1 MTKMDDTKTLDISES
16 IPKLDDSEKKIATSD
31 ESAKWAID
39 TLKFYSN
46 GYVLP
51 RNRGV
56 TLQVIDEKTVRCI
69 SVVSD
74 ERCLLALSMM
84 KLTFESV
91 GIEFQIDPFAV
102 ILSVTP
108 QPEDAP
114 PYLMEERNK
123 ALESTSSEEANEHI
137 SNMEGYNA
145 GIEVV

>member
-1 MTKMDDTKTLDISES
+1 M
-16 IPKLDDSEKKIATSD
+16 SEKIDKDSDGISDILPGLDNSEVKIATSD

-123 ALESTSSEEANEHI
+123 ALERTSSEEANEDI
-137 SNMEGYNA
+137 STMEGYNA

>member
-1 MTKMDDTKTLDISES
+1 M
-16 IPKLDDSEKKIATSD
+16 SEKTDKDSDGITDVLPGLDNSEVKIATSD
-31 ESAKWAID
+31 ESAKWAIN

-108 QPEDAP
+108 QPEAAP

-123 ALESTSSEEANEHI
+123 AMERTSSEEANEDI
-137 SNMEGYNA
+137 STMEGHNA
-145 GIEVV
+145 GIEGV

>member
-1 MTKMDDTKTLDISES
+1 M
-16 IPKLDDSEKKIATSD
+16 SEKIDKDCDGISDILPGLDNSEVKIATSD